1 MDANFIGL
9 YLLRRGVITR
19 AQLDAAIERQ
29 RQGNR
34 RIGEM
39 AVLRGLLTAAQVE
52 EVFAEQHAAERPF
65 GEIALERG
73 LLKRDELDSLLYSQN
88 IHNSHLGEVLLEMG
102 VLSAE
107 QLGPLLEEYHAGE
120 RARAQALRESFG
132 DAEAAQASAVLVAAL
147 ERASLRFL
155 GHEVKPAQGEA
166 CSGVGDDGAA
176 RGLRLDL
183 SDGRSLEFLL
193 TLPAEVEDHVVRASA
208 GLAHRGTGGAL
219 RGADAF
225 FAIVARYARMISA
238 LTGRPLRGAQAFG
251 DGECSWSR
259 GPDVVRF
266 CLTAPG
272 GVLLTVAG
280 RITPKVGA

>member
-9 YLLRRGVITR
+9 YLLHRGVITR

-39 AVLRGLLTAAQVE
+39 AVLRGLLTTAQVE
-52 EVFAEQHAAERPF
+52 EIFATQHAAERPF
-65 GEIALERG
+65 GEIALELG
-73 LLKRDELDSLLYSQN
+73 LLNRDELDSLLFSQN

-102 VLSAE
+102 VLSPE
-107 QLGPLLEEYHAGE
+107 QLGSLLEEYHAGE
-120 RARAQALRESFG
+120 HARAQALRESFG
-132 DAEAAQASAVLVAAL
+132 DAEAAQASAALVTAL

-155 GHEVKPAQGEA
+155 GQEVKPAQGESCA
-166 CSGVGDDGAA
+166 DVREDGMA

-183 SDGRSLEFLL
+183 PDGRCLEFRF
-193 TLPAEVEDHVVRASA
+193 TLPDEVEDHIARATE
-208 GLAHRGTGGAL
+208 GLVHRGPGGAL
-219 RGADAF
+219 NGADAF

-238 LTGRPLRGAQAFG
+238 LSGRPLRGAQATG
-251 DGECSWSR
+251 DGDFAWTD

-280 RITPKVGA
+280 RVAPRAGA